1 MAFSTIRKNV
11 EPYMVNST
19 DIAGSAIEGL
29 TVIGTIVYVVD
40 TGQTY
45 IVNNN
50 RTLSPYTE
58 VTIAPASSTA
68 VTQDVIADPL
78 NSFSGSGLASG
89 AIYSGCP
96 VSTLGVA
103 GIQVSLFTDQNCTV
117 YVEQSPDSINWD
129 ISDAYNYH
137 TSVNNFG
144 ITVQAINSYYRVRVL
159 NDGINP
165 VGVFRL
171 QSVLCPIVES
181 VPRSLTVEGN
191 LKTAVRRIEDRYG
204 FAVENTPNDE
214 MRVITP
220 YRLVGATFSG
230 SVVDSNFW
238 TTGSGSGSIVA
249 TSAQVILTSSSYV
262 LGNQTLQSVRSGRY
276 IGGSS
281 NRARMVV
288 RLPDTGSASNIRRWG
303 AFTTTDGAFF
313 ELNGTTLKTVT
324 RKTSVDLAT
333 SSGSFNGTLGKAISV
348 PTNVNTWEIY
358 YNNSKVYF
366 GVGGEIL
373 HTMSASSTTWT
384 DTLHLPIRFENL
396 NSGALSS
403 NLQMNIRNGII
414 SRMGSAASQPTSY
427 YFASGQSAGVTLKI
441 GPGNLHSIIVN
452 SGTNGAVITLAD
464 SANAATPVITAMTVS
479 PSTTTPYTLDLKG
492 LPFYTGLRLIVASQN
507 ASLTLIYE

>member
-19 DIAGSAIEGL
+19 DIVGSAVDGL

-40 TGQTY
+40 TGQTF

-68 VTQDVIADPL
+68 VTQDVTADPL
-78 NSFSGSGLASG
+78 NSFSGSGLAAG

-103 GIQVSLFTDQNCTV
+103 GIQVSLFTDQNSTV
-117 YVEQSPDSINWD
+117 YVEQSPDSLNWD
-129 ISDAYNYH
+129 ISDQYNYH

-144 ITVQAINSYYRVRVL
+144 VTVQAINSYYRVRVKNEGL
-159 NDGINP
+159 SAATA
-165 VGVFRL
+165 FRL

-181 VPRSLTVEGN
+181 VPRSLTLEGN
-191 LKTAVRRIEDRYG
+191 LKTAIRRIEDRYG

-230 SVVDSNFW
+230 SVIDSVFW
-238 TTGSGSGSIVA
+238 TSGSGSGSIVA

-262 LGNQTLQSVRSGRY
+262 LGNQSLQTVRSGRY

-281 NRARMVV
+281 NRARMIV

-303 AFTTTDGAFF
+303 VFTTTDGAFF

-324 RKTSVDLAT
+324 RKTGVDLAT
-333 SSGSFNGTLGKAISV
+333 SSGSFNGDMGKAIVV
-348 PTNVNTWEIY
+348 PTDVHTWEIY
-358 YNNSKVYF
+358 YNNTKVYF
-366 GVGGEIL
+366 GVSGEIL

-396 NSGALSS
+396 NSGTLSS

-414 SRMGSAASQPTSY
+414 SRLGSAASQPTSY

-441 GPGNLHSIIVN
+441 GPGNLQSIIVN

-464 SANAATPVITAMTVS
+464 SVNVATPVITAMTVS

-492 LPFYTGLRLIVASQN
+492 LPFYTGLRLIVATQN